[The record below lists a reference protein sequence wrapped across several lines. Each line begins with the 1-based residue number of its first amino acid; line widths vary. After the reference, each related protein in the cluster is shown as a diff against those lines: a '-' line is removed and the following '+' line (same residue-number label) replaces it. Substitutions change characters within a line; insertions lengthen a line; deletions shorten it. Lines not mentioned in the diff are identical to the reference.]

1 MPEMTKHEF
10 GTFSWLDLS
19 TTDIEGAKDFYGT
32 MFGWEFEPQVV
43 EGELVYTICTLNGLQ
58 VCGLGGTMG
67 EDDPP
72 CWNVYTCVEDVD
84 ATSNRAVELGGKIE
98 AGPMDIFD
106 SGRMSFISDPQGAM
120 LGLWQPREHLGV
132 QVMFEP
138 GTFMW
143 AEIMTWDA
151 EGTNAFYQGLHGW
164 DTVAD
169 HSNPNYTLY
178 VPGGD
183 TSRTVYLA
191 GQLAMDENFDKSI
204 PTYWGI
210 YLQVSDTAET
220 LRRCIE
226 LGGEQAVPA
235 TEIAQGTFAG
245 PRISPCGTP
254 PIPPPPAEEPEP
266 RPPRLP
272 SSCHQVC
279 LCVQPGKFR
288 HLDPTVVRHEVPA
301 AQGLTALNGQR
312 SDWPSGRGVSRTLCK
327 SLGATRATSMI
338 LEVLDT

>member
-1 MPEMTKHEF
+1 MPEMTRHEF
-10 GTFSWLDLS
+10 GTFNWLDLS
-19 TTDIEGAKDFYGT
+19 TTDIEGAKAFYGA

-43 EGELVYTICTLNGLQ
+43 EGELIYTVCTLNGLE
-58 VCGLGGTMG
+58 VCGLEGTMG

-72 CWNVYTCVEDVD
+72 RWNVYTCVEDVD

-98 AGPMDIFD
+98 IGPMDIFD
-106 SGRMSFISDPQGAM
+106 AGRMSFISDPQGAR

-151 EGTNAFYQGLHGW
+151 EATNAFYKGLHGW

-169 HSNPNYTLY
+169 HNNPNYTLY

-183 TSRTVYLA
+183 ASRSVYLA

-220 LRRCIE
+220 LRRCVE
-226 LGGEQAVPA
+226 LGGEQVMPA
-235 TEIAQGTFAG
+235 TEIAQGNFAVMKDPQG
-245 PRISPCGTP
+245 
-254 PIPPPPAEEPEP
+254 AYFNV
-266 RPPRLP
+266 LQP
-272 SSCHQVC
+272 SH
-279 LCVQPGKFR
+279 
-288 HLDPTVVRHEVPA
+288 
-301 AQGLTALNGQR
+301 
-312 SDWPSGRGVSRTLCK
+312 
-327 SLGATRATSMI
+327 
-338 LEVLDT
+338 